1 MPRPPGPGLARD
13 RRAPGGASLFRVAVS
28 DFRLALIGREGCDLC
43 DEMHLALVELGR
55 SLPLPALQ
63 RLDADADPTLQR
75 RYGLHVPVLLLDG
88 VEVCRH
94 RLDGVELRR
103 LLRSR

>member
-1 MPRPPGPGLARD
+1 MHQDLLGL
-13 RRAPGGASLFRVAVS
+13 RA
-28 DFRLALIGREGCDLC
+28 
-43 DEMHLALVELGR
+43 
-55 SLPLPALQ
+55 SLPLPPVQ
-63 RLDADADPTLQR
+63 HLDADADPDLKR

-94 RLDGVELRR
+94 RLDAAELRR